1 MRRPRSST
9 LALLLLAC
17 MIGAALTRV
26 PAHAAVEPEQLSEE
40 ELAEEAALADEA
52 AEADPDA
59 PGVAEEQEGEPVD
72 EKDVL
77 VLTDSKFDA
86 AIKKHQYILV
96 RSCLD
101 AARWQCPFSQCQ
113 LPQISTDRKSP
124 PQDLVC

>member
-9 LALLLLAC
+9 LAFLLLAC

-26 PAHAAVEPEQLSEE
+26 SAHAAVEPEQLSEE

-52 AEADPDA
+52 AEADSDA

-77 VLTDSKFDA
+77 VLTDSSFDA

-96 RSCLD
+96 RTCLMQHVGNGPSVNVSWR
-101 AARWQCPFSQCQ
+101 AAAPDQH
-113 LPQISTDRKSP
+113 
-124 PQDLVC
+124 